1 MSNKK
6 DDKIARC
13 SFCGKKQSEVKKL
26 IYGNGVYICDE
37 CVSICQDMI
46 NEEIQNSNLDSYEIN
61 LPKPKEIKSFLDE
74 YIIGQESAKK
84 VLSVSLYNH
93 YKRVYN
99 LENKKDD
106 IDIQKSN
113 ILLLGPTGS
122 GKTLL
127 AQTLAKI
134 MNVPFAIADAT
145 TLTEAGYVGEDVENI
160 LLKLIQ
166 ASDYNIER
174 AQTGIIYIDEIDK
187 ITRKSE
193 NVSITRDVSGEGVQ
207 QALLKIIEGTVAS
220 VPPQGGRKHPSQ
232 ELIQID
238 TTNIMFIVGGAFEG
252 IEDIIKKRLGKNS
265 IGFGSEI
272 ISKDNVSKEE
282 IYKKVQ
288 TEDLLKYGLIPEFV
302 GRLPIVASL
311 DPLDE
316 SALVKILKEPKN
328 SLVKQFKKLFELDN
342 VELEID
348 DDALIEVARKAIERK
363 TGARGLRSLLEETM
377 LDIMYD
383 IPSRDD
389 VSAILINKDCII
401 KKSEPLIRVKDT
413 KKGA

>member
-13 SFCGKKQSEVKKL
+13 SFCGKKQTEVKKL

-37 CVSICQDMI
+37 CVAICQDMI
-46 NEEIQNSNLDSYEIN
+46 DEEKQNSKSDSYDIN

-174 AQTGIIYIDEIDK
+174 AQTGIIYIDAIDK
-187 ITRKSE
+187 
-193 NVSITRDVSGEGVQ
+193 ITRDVSGEGVQ

-252 IEDIIKKRLGKNS
+252 IDEIIKKRMGKNS
-265 IGFGSEI
+265 IGFGTEI
-272 ISKDNVSKEE
+272 VSKELVNKEE

-348 DDALIEVARKAIERK
+348 DEALIEVARKAIERK
-363 TGARGLRSLLEETM
+363 TGARGLRSILEETM
-377 LDIMYD
+377 MDIMYD

-401 KKSEPLIRVKDT
+401 KKSEPLIKIKNT

>member
-316 SALVKILKEPKN
+316 AALVKILKEPKN

-363 TGARGLRSLLEETM
+363 TGARGLRSILEETM
-377 LDIMYD
+377 MDIMYD